1 MKLLYGLNQIA
12 MLPDFVVASIG
23 NFDGVHR
30 GHQALLAKLRTE
42 SKRLHCPVLIILFE
56 PQPLEYFQGHQAPV
70 RLMRLRDKLQVLSTL
85 GVDYVCCLK
94 FNEHLAQMPAD
105 LFAQQVIFKSLRVNY
120 LVTGKDFCFGKNRA
134 GTVDLLASLGQKHG
148 CTVETFSDFVLDEE
162 RVSSTGIR
170 HALMHGDFAFA
181 DSCLGRPYSILG
193 RVIEGEGRGRQ
204 WGLPTA
210 NIAVQRALFPLSG
223 VFSVYVRRKD
233 KPTCFGVANI
243 GKRPTVSGSQ
253 LLSLEVH
260 LFDFNESIY
269 GEMLQVVFVS
279 KLRDEKK
286 FSSVELLIDQIHQ
299 DIYHAREH
307 LETNVI
313 TT

>member
-12 MLPDFVVASIG
+12 KLPDAVVASIG

-30 GHQALLAKLRTE
+30 GHQALLAKLHAE
-42 SKRLHCPVLIILFE
+42 AKRLHSPILIILFE
-56 PQPLEYFQGHQAPV
+56 PQPLEYFHGQQAPV
-70 RLMRLRDKLQVLSTL
+70 RLMRLRDKLQVFSTL

-94 FNEHLAQMPAD
+94 FNETLAQMPAD
-105 LFAQQVIFKSLRVNY
+105 LFAQEVIFKSLHVNY
-120 LVTGKDFCFGKNRA
+120 LLTGKDFCFGRDRA
-134 GTVDLLASLGQKHG
+134 GSVDLLASLGQKHG
-148 CTVETFSDFVLDEE
+148 CTVETFSDFLLDEQ

-170 HALMHGDFAFA
+170 HALMQGDFTYAE
-181 DSCLGRPYSILG
+181 SCLGRPYSILG
-193 RVIEGEGRGRQ
+193 RVIKGEGRGRR

-210 NIAVQRALFPLSG
+210 NIAVQRESLPLSG

-233 KPTCFGVANI
+233 KAICFGVANI
-243 GKRPTVSGSQ
+243 GRRPTVSRSQ
-253 LLSLEVH
+253 LISLEVH
-260 LFDFNESIY
+260 LFDFDESLY

-286 FSSVELLIDQIHQ
+286 FSSAEQLIEQIHQ

-307 LETNVI
+307 LETNI
-313 TT
+313 TST